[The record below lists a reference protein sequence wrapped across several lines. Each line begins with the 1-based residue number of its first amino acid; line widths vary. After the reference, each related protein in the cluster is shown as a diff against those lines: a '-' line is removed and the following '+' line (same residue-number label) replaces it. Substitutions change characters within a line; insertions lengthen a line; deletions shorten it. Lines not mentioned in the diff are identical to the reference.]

1 MPACFLLAPGRAT
14 AFSYVVQPGC
24 APLSEPLGRI
34 GSCFTCALCVCFF
47 PLSLMCLSGPRGA
60 MAALFHV
67 SDSAGTWAVI
77 RASLLLMHR
86 RPFPLCFLHEI
97 VCQASSTDCCFLE
110 LQKGGCCSI
119 LVLNPHTHWDEGSD
133 ILPPQMWLHGSTLTS
148 DSLFPRVTLPS
159 SQTQKVISLGEEE
172 RQCRKF
178 LLASSSPDYSA
189 CTPFFFFKA
198 SKLGICYLC
207 SLHPLWLG

>member
-1 MPACFLLAPGRAT
+1 MDVTCLPASCWHLAGPT

-47 PLSLMCLSGPRGA
+47 SLSLMCLSGPRGA
-60 MAALFHV
+60 MAALFHI

-77 RASLLLMHR
+77 RASPLLMHR

-110 LQKGGCCSI
+110 PQKERG
-119 LVLNPHTHWDEGSD
+119 VL
-133 ILPPQMWLHGSTLTS
+133 
-148 DSLFPRVTLPS
+148 
-159 SQTQKVISLGEEE
+159 
-172 RQCRKF
+172 
-178 LLASSSPDYSA
+178 
-189 CTPFFFFKA
+189 
-198 SKLGICYLC
+198 
-207 SLHPLWLG
+207 LHPSPKSPHPLG